1 MKTIAYIALG
11 SNLDNPKLQI
21 QDAFAELD
29 EIESTQLLQTSSL
42 YASAPWGYM
51 NQPDFVNAVASVE
64 TELPPRRL
72 LEELLKIETWHGRE
86 RTFANAP
93 RTLDLDI
100 ALYGDEIVDQESLK
114 IPHPRMHERAFVLA
128 PLAEIAPDLVI
139 PGQGPIAQLLAR
151 CSDPSLKRILD

>member
-1 MKTIAYIALG
+1 VKVIAYIALG
-11 SNLDNPKLQI
+11 SNLDNPKMQI

-29 EIESTQLLQTSSL
+29 EIDNTRLLQTSSL
-42 YASAPWGYM
+42 YASAPWGYA

-64 TELPPRRL
+64 TELPARRL

-86 RTFANAP
+86 RAFANSP

-100 ALYGDEIVDQESLK
+100 ALYGDKIVDEESLK

-139 PGQGPIAQLLAR
+139 PGRGAIAKLLER
-151 CSDPSLKRILD
+151 CIDPSLKRIEN

>member
-1 MKTIAYIALG
+1 VKTVAYIALG

-29 EIESTQLLQTSSL
+29 EIQFTRLLQTSSL
-42 YASAPWGYM
+42 YASAPWGYAD
-51 NQPDFVNAVASVE
+51 QPDFVNAVAAVE
-64 TELPPRRL
+64 TQLPPREL
-72 LEELLKIETWHGRE
+72 LAELLKIETWHGRE

-100 ALYGDEIVDQESLK
+100 ALYGDEIVIEESLK
-114 IPHPRMHERAFVLA
+114 IPHPRMHERAFVLV

-139 PGQGPIAQLLAR
+139 PGEGPIVKLLER
-151 CSDPSLKRILD
+151 CIDPSLKRIEA

>member
-1 MKTIAYIALG
+1 M
-11 SNLDNPKLQI
+11 QI

-29 EIESTQLLQTSSL
+29 EIDNTRLLQTSSL
-42 YASAPWGYM
+42 YASAPWGYA

-64 TELPPRRL
+64 TELPARRL

-86 RTFANAP
+86 RAFANSP

-100 ALYGDEIVDQESLK
+100 ALYGDKIVDEESLK

-139 PGQGPIAQLLAR
+139 PGRGAIAKLLER
-151 CSDPSLKRILD
+151 CIDPSLKRIEN

>member
-1 MKTIAYIALG
+1 MKTVAYIALG
-11 SNLDNPKLQI
+11 SNLDNPKMQI

-29 EIESTQLLQTSSL
+29 EIEDSRLLQASSL
-42 YASAPWGYM
+42 YASAPWGYA
-51 NQPDFVNAVASVE
+51 NQPDFINAVASIE

-86 RTFANAP
+86 RAFPNSP

-100 ALYGDEIVDQESLK
+100 ALYGEEVVDEENLT

-128 PLAEIAPDLVI
+128 PLAEIAPEVVI
-139 PGQGPIAQLLAR
+139 PGRGAIAQLLAR
-151 CSDPSLKRILD
+151 CNDPSLKRIEN

>member
-1 MKTIAYIALG
+1 MKTVVYIALG
-11 SNLDNPKLQI
+11 SNLDNPKMQI

-29 EIESTQLLQTSSL
+29 EIQATHLLQTSSL
-42 YASAPWGYM
+42 YASAPWGYA

-86 RTFANAP
+86 RAFPNAP

-100 ALYGDEIVDQESLK
+100 ALYGDEIVDEDSLK

-128 PLAEIAPDLVI
+128 PLAEIAPQLII
-139 PGQGPIAQLLAR
+139 PGQGAIAQLLER
-151 CSDPSLKRILD
+151 CNDPSLRRIED